1 MAAWT
6 VRSAQIGDAQ
16 AIAEL
21 IIHYA
26 RKGLLLPRPLSQVYA
41 HIRDYAVVEVDG
53 RVVGCGAL
61 EVVWDSLGEVRSLAV
76 EEGMRGLG
84 IGRALVEYLL
94 EDASRLG
101 LKRVFAL
108 TYIEQFFEQF
118 GFRKVPKE
126 SLPHKIWRDCIHC
139 PKFPDCDEVAM
150 LLELEYISPRNDR
163 SL

>member
-1 MAAWT
+1 MAAWI
-6 VRSAQIGDAQ
+6 VRPARVEDAP
-16 AIAEL
+16 AIVEL
-21 IIHYA
+21 IAHYA
-26 RKGLLLPRPLSQVYA
+26 RKGLLLPRPLRQVYS
-41 HIRDYAVVEVDG
+41 HLRDYAVAEVDG

-76 EEGMRGLG
+76 EEGMQGLG

-94 EDASRLG
+94 EDARKLG

-118 GFRKVPKE
+118 GFRRVQKE

-139 PKFPDCDEVAM
+139 PKFPDCDEVAV
-150 LLELEYISPRNDR
+150 LLELG
-163 SL
+163 